1 MIGHIAVCT
10 DGSRGSVE
18 SIIATRE
25 RETWEIRQA
34 DGTPTIVDRAEV
46 VAFFDP
52 DCPPVEDWDEL
63 FADDWT
69 ERAYEEALEDAAMAA
84 EGTR

>member
-1 MIGHIAVCT
+1 MIGHIAVCA

-25 RETWEIRQA
+25 RETWEIRQP
-34 DGTPTIVDRAEV
+34 DGMPTIVDRAEV
-46 VAFFDP
+46 VAYFDP
-52 DCPPVEDWDEL
+52 DCPPVELDEL

>member
-1 MIGHIAVCT
+1 MIGHIAVCA

-46 VAFFDP
+46 VAYFDP

-63 FADDWT
+63 ADVLPNEQDGWD
-69 ERAYEEALEDAAMAA
+69 ADEDAAIAA

>member
-1 MIGHIAVCT
+1 MIGHIAICT

-18 SIIATRE
+18 NIIATRE
-25 RETWEIRQA
+25 RETWEIRQP

-46 VAFFDP
+46 VAYFDP

-63 FADDWT
+63 ADVLPNEQEWEDA
-69 ERAYEEALEDAAMAA
+69 REDAAMAA